1 MRKYL
6 CTTLALIFAAPIF
19 IYSQT
24 NKFSSLTKEEAI
36 AAYEGTWRY
45 SNDTTKEVFTVVMKK
60 VFVYDSNHK
69 SIPMYC
75 GAYTYERNGKT
86 VISTMGKLIDAKYE
100 IGRIYDTEKDASFF
114 KQFPFTVWPFQGP
127 YGKDLQ
133 MYPYNFLL
141 MRFYDADSCSVELIS
156 VDQSKSTMRWSVEWG
171 VDYYDFSKFSKEVSR
186 LRGSTE
192 PCGAK

>member
-100 IGRIYDTEKDASFF
+100 IGRIR
-114 KQFPFTVWPFQGP
+114 V
-127 YGKDLQ
+127 
-133 MYPYNFLL
+133 
-141 MRFYDADSCSVELIS
+141 
-156 VDQSKSTMRWSVEWG
+156 
-171 VDYYDFSKFSKEVSR
+171 
-186 LRGSTE
+186 
-192 PCGAK
+192 